1 MKLID
6 GMKFDISRKKLPM
19 KYFIISLSILFAIS
33 CNKTDKQELFTCKVN
48 GIEAHSTSAI
58 VSRDSSE
65 INILAK
71 LNNGYHVSFTVIN
84 WGIGTYELGYDY
96 KYVEVVGNSE
106 IYFLKT
112 PSAGHG
118 VLTIEN
124 TKGNA
129 FTKRMDGSFQFTIGP
144 DTDTPFTVTEGIFKN
159 ISIVDY

>member
-1 MKLID
+1 MLN
-6 GMKFDISRKKLPM
+6 GMKFDYYRRKHPM
-19 KYFIISLSILFAIS
+19 KYFIIPLLILFTIS
-33 CNKTDKQELFTCKVN
+33 CNKADKQELFTCKVN
-48 GIEAHSTSAI
+48 GIETHYTSAI

-144 DTDTPFTVTEGIFKN
+144 DTDTPFVVTDGVFKN